1 MVLEPPDHADVRDAA
16 GAAAAEGHT
25 DDLLG
30 SRRRLSGRVNPPQAT
45 REKHQYKGADRQ
57 ASGR

>member
-25 DDLLG
+25 DGGPLILAG
-30 SRRRLSGRVNPPQAT
+30 GEVGIASRQRTVARSCLCGIA
-45 REKHQYKGADRQ
+45 
-57 ASGR
+57 